1 MAEGTVEIALPQRV
15 GNNSRDEGSVRRG
28 AYGEEYSIPLDRRV
42 HADEG
47 SYSILRNV
55 TPGTGI
61 AGHAAP
67 TTHDTEKA
75 FIMLRH
81 GGEASENSRRT
92 YLDYI
97 KLVVTAAGTG
107 GTLNY
112 ATHTIDTGRTFASGG
127 GNLTKVNPNM
137 LAVQADDLNLAKVGA
152 VVPGEV
158 NSSDARIVA
167 HERTREVIPVVG
179 DVLLF
184 TFGVEPRVT
193 GEVLGGTTQLER
205 VIVCPPV
212 IFGPGQSYHLVLW
225 RASQSAASSYEVEI
239 GLWQR

>member
-1 MAEGTVEIALPQRV
+1 MVEATVQQSLPERV
-15 GNNSRDEGSVRRG
+15 ADGNRDENSRRRG
-28 AYGEEYSIPLDRRV
+28 VYGEDYSIVLDPRV

-47 SYSILRNV
+47 SYFVLQNDV
-55 TPGTGI
+55 PATAI

-81 GGEASENSRRT
+81 GGELGVNSKRT
-92 YLDYI
+92 YLDYL
-97 KLVVTAAGTG
+97 KLVVTAIGTN

-112 ATHTIDTGRTFASGG
+112 ATHTIDTGRTYASGG
-127 GNLTKVNPNM
+127 VELRAVNPNM
-137 LAVQADDLNLAKVGA
+137 LSGLTLDLNVVRAGP
-152 VVPGEV
+152 VVPGEA

-167 HERTREVIPVVG
+167 HTRVREVIPVVG
-179 DVLLF
+179 DVILF
-184 TFGVEPRVT
+184 KFGSEP
-193 GEVLGGTTQLER
+193 EVGAMVMGGTTQLER
-205 VIVCPPV
+205 VIHCPPV

-225 RASQSAASSYEVEI
+225 RASQSAAASYEVEI